1 MRTPDEPVETT
12 RVGPKR
18 ELDGEPCTPGG
29 ARCFHPTGVCNDPAH
44 C

>member
-1 MRTPDEPVETT
+1 MRTPDEPVETK

-18 ELDGEPCTPGG
+18 ELDGEPCPGG